1 MPIGVGKDVLAQVMT
16 DETIDPKN
24 EYIIQNKPL
33 PKLDYGGQ
41 KQKSTKLST
50 NNFRGNACEQ
60 SQLNASGWRAKTG
73 GTLL

>member
-24 EYIIQNKPL
+24 EYIFQNKPL
-33 PKLDYGGQ
+33 AKLDYGGQ
-41 KQKSTKLST
+41 KPTKLST